1 MSKSKNASS
10 AGSITTSNTSGGIAS
25 SVPRSGTNIQHPSSN
40 PSSTTLPSS
49 SSSNS
54 ASSASQKSK
63 NSFSLNKTH
72 SGSSSDGSVSFI
84 QQQDPQSDSQF
95 QSSIPSKSQSQSHSS
110 TLENNN
116 EFSNINSFSHI
127 HLKPYTEQVT
137 QGENKTNKMTAT
149 ANSPT
154 QHSPTPMATPSKSK
168 LAKTSSAS
176 NNQDHQQHIT
186 TEKLLHPLSHDQ
198 LQSYNLQKQ
207 LQQKYQYSSPQSYS
221 ATLRN
226 PHRSNS
232 LQLPNL
238 YETLGHLKKQST
250 SSSGSNSNSNSIKD
264 QHSRSQS
271 QTSLNDSNNINNAYS
286 TQNNRS
292 DISLV
297 STPTFVSISSQNN
310 HHTAPISQHHPNLSK
325 QQQQPHEENPN
336 INNIRRKNPSLS
348 PGKPTGSV
356 SPDKTNQSASI
367 SAIRLSPSLF
377 PVDYYSRKKS
387 VASTSGV
394 SLSSLPASLSSP
406 IRQKRNSYP
415 VSPATD
421 IQPQEHIPKLSNT
434 TNNHNNSSN
443 SNSNSNFIHPAL
455 PDDPD
460 KNIFLSSSH
469 LTHPKHVISANSY
482 VSLASAINQATLH
495 SDLTAPISLVPT
507 TNNPNSGP
515 ASITGSENERLS
527 VQQQQQQQ
535 KATDNKTGKLNRK
548 NSGRLKQPQN
558 DYSGISNSVERL
570 YSFITQDLESRL
582 SSVEDENKLLETELT
597 SKYNSLLD
605 ISNKTSAL
613 YARLSDVLIFLDK
626 HKDLSTVSDE
636 IINKIKIL
644 NDSMNT
650 SKSIF
655 EDEKSTLVSFENKIN
670 ILENIKED
678 SLENKRY
685 QNKIILLILIISL
698 SSFIFYRILSF
709 SLRLF

>member
-1 MSKSKNASS
+1 
-10 AGSITTSNTSGGIAS
+10 
-25 SVPRSGTNIQHPSSN
+25 
-40 PSSTTLPSS
+40 
-49 SSSNS
+49 
-54 ASSASQKSK
+54 
-63 NSFSLNKTH
+63 
-72 SGSSSDGSVSFI
+72 
-84 QQQDPQSDSQF
+84 
-95 QSSIPSKSQSQSHSS
+95 
-110 TLENNN
+110 
-116 EFSNINSFSHI
+116 
-127 HLKPYTEQVT
+127 
-137 QGENKTNKMTAT
+137 
-149 ANSPT
+149 
-154 QHSPTPMATPSKSK
+154 MATPSKSK
-168 LAKTSSAS
+168 LSKPSSAS

-271 QTSLNDSNNINNAYS
+271 QTSLNDSNNLNTAYS

-310 HHTAPISQHHPNLSK
+310 HHTAPISQHHPNLPK

-387 VASTSGV
+387 VAFTSGV

-421 IQPQEHIPKLSNT
+421 VLPQEHIPKLSNT
-434 TNNHNNSSN
+434 TSHANNNTTNNHNNSSN
-443 SNSNSNFIHPAL
+443 NNSNSNSSNFIHPAL

-469 LTHPKHVISANSY
+469 LTHPKHAISGNSY

-535 KATDNKTGKLNRK
+535 QKDANNKTGKLNRK
-548 NSGRLKQPQN
+548 ISGRLKQPQN

-613 YARLSDVLIFLDK
+613 YARLGDVLIFLDK

-698 SSFIFYRILSF
+698 SSFIFYRILAF